1 MKEKA
6 KLIGLDEAGRGPL
19 AGPVVAGAV
28 RVKGKLNKIGIKDS
42 KKISP
47 KKREELYNYLIA
59 SDCIEWGV
67 GIVSEKVI
75 DKINI
80 LEATK
85 LAMKKALEEID
96 TDNSY
101 LIIDGNFKINVVYP
115 QESVK
120 KADESVLE
128 CSIASIIA
136 KVKRDKIMEEYHRKY
151 PLYEFDKNKGYGT
164 KKHIYLVKKHGP
176 CLIHRKTFRGAG

>member
-19 AGPVVAGAV
+19 AGPVVACAV
-28 RVKGKLNKIGIKDS
+28 TIKGKLNKIGIKDS

-47 KKREELYNYLIA
+47 KKREELYNYLVN

-67 GIVSEKVI
+67 GVVSEKVI

-85 LAMKKALEEID
+85 LAMKKALEKID
-96 TDNSY
+96 VENSY
-101 LIIDGNFKINVVYP
+101 LIIDGNFEIDVNYP
-115 QESVK
+115 QKSVK
-120 KADESVLE
+120 RADESVLE

-136 KVKRDKIMEEYHRKY
+136 KVERDKIMERYHKKY
-151 PLYEFDKNKGYGT
+151 PLYEFSKNKGYGT
-164 KKHIYLVKKHGP
+164 EKHIYLIKKHGSCP
-176 CLIHRKTFRGAG
+176 IHRKTFKRVE